1 MEVVMRLIFLSC
13 LPIMLIA
20 ACPAYA
26 SNPCQTLLC
35 MAGEVLGQ
43 SGGGACDNP
52 IADYFNIIGTKRG
65 KFNPGRTFT
74 ARLNFL
80 NSCPGVLEGWPMQI
94 NAVYGYAFGL

>member
-1 MEVVMRLIFLSC
+1 MRLIPLVC
-13 LPIMLIA
+13 LPVMLIA

-35 MAGEVLGQ
+35 MAGEVSSQ
-43 SGGGACDNP
+43 SGGGACSGA
-52 IADYFNIIGTKRG
+52 IANYFNIIGTKHG

-80 NSCPGVLEGWPMQI
+80 NSCPGELGDWPTRI
-94 NAVYGYAFGL
+94 NAVYGYARGL